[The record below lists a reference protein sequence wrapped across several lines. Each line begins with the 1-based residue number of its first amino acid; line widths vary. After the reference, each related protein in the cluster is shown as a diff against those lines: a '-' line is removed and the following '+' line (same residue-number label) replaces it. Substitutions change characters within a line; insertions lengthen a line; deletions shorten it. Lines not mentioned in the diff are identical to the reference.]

1 MGLKEKIKANNKLKQ
16 FSLWLLMPPNDARP
30 RWWIRNI
37 INPFTV
43 TKGKQ
48 VIIRNRARLD
58 ILPFNKFVLGD
69 KAIVEDFSVIN
80 NGVGD
85 VNIGDRTIIGLSS
98 VVIGPVNIGNDVML
112 AQHVVISGLNHGYED
127 TSIPPSQQATSKK
140 TVNIMDNVWIGA
152 NAVITAG
159 VTINK
164 HCIVGAGSVVTKD
177 VPAYCVVVGNPAK
190 VIKQYNEMSNT
201 WEKVNSKN
209 ETNQ

>member
-1 MGLKEKIKANNKLKQ
+1 MGLKEKIKANDKLKRI
-16 FSLWLLMPPNDARP
+16 SLWLLMPPNDARP

-37 INPFTV
+37 INPFTI

-152 NAVITAG
+152 NATILPG
-159 VTINK
+159 VTIGENS
-164 HCIVGAGSVVTKD
+164 IVASGAVVTKD
-177 VPAYCVVVGNPAK
+177 VPDNTIVGGVPAK
-190 VIKQYNEMSNT
+190 ATKTI
-201 WEKVNSKN
+201 
-209 ETNQ
+209 

>member
-1 MGLKEKIKANNKLKQ
+1 MGLKEKIKANDKLKRI
-16 FSLWLLMPPNDARP
+16 SLWLLMPPNDARP

-37 INPFTV
+37 VNPFTI

-48 VIIRNRARLD
+48 VIIRSRARLD
-58 ILPFNKFVLGD
+58 ILPFNEFVLGD
-69 KAIVEDFSVIN
+69 RTIIEDFSIIN

-85 VNIGDRTIIGLSS
+85 IKIGSRTIIGLSS
-98 VVIGPVNIGNDVML
+98 VVIGPANIGNDVML

-127 TSIPPSQQATSKK
+127 ISMPPSQQTVSKK

-190 VIKQYNEMSNT
+190 VVKRYNEISKS
-201 WEKVNSKN
+201 WEKVNRKN
-209 ETNQ
+209 ETDQ